1 MTATNNKNKLEQ
13 LFSSKKINRY
23 LPVLLILIAVFV
35 AYFLQVTAPSA
46 AVKPESEQII
56 NVNVIDVEPQPFTPT
71 YKAYG
76 RVIVKNKLTLTA
88 QVEGRLDHL
97 AQNVIEGGVIEI
109 GDHVFQQD
117 SSELSALVAQRQAE
131 VKIATAQLSLE
142 LGQQRIAEKDY
153 QMMQKDFN
161 EAEWQLDLALLLRK
175 PQLIQA
181 KAQLNIAH
189 SALKIAN
196 RDLNQSQWHSDKRY
210 IVESKQ
216 VSTGDYLTKGN
227 EIAKLI
233 DTDELRVPIYL
244 PRELAA
250 KTHIGQSIS
259 LYQPETQLRVAA
271 KVSHILPMLDDKVQL
286 QKVFAEYRPA
296 ADESNRLIIGDFVE
310 ATLQYTPI
318 PNTLSVPLAAIDNN
332 QLWLVTANSTLKAL
346 PVTVIDQD
354 DTHAVIINSLSKS
367 EQIISNKIHL
377 PQPNLTVNIV
387 EVL

>member
-1 MTATNNKNKLEQ
+1 MC
-13 LFSSKKINRY
+13 
-23 LPVLLILIAVFV
+23 LILIAVLV
-35 AYFLQVTAPSA
+35 AYVLQVTAPSA

-71 YKAYG
+71 YRAYG

-196 RDLNQSQWHSDKRY
+196 RDLNQSQWHSDKHY

-227 EIAKLI
+227 EIARLI

-250 KTHIGQSIS
+250 KTHIGQSVS
-259 LYQPETQLRVAA
+259 LYQPETQLRVTA
-271 KVSHILPMLDDKVQL
+271 KISHILPMLDDKVQL